1 MSENIR
7 NAERDLLQTN
17 DGVIDY
23 WLLNRGTFPHLSR
36 VALRL
41 LATPA
46 SSASS
51 ERDFSLLKLSL
62 SKHKC
67 SMKDDIIDSKA
78 VLHSFLDDSA

>member
-1 MSENIR
+1 MVQWLR
-7 NAERDLLQTN
+7 RTDLS
-17 DGVIDY
+17 GGEG
-23 WLLNRGTFPHLSR
+23 RG
-36 VALRL
+36 L